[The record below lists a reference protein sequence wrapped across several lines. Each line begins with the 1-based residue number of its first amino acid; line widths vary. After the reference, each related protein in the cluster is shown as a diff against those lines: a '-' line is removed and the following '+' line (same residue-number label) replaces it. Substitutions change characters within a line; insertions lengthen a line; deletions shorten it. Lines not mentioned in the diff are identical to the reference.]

1 MNESTLAQLLSLLG
15 IARRAGRIAAGFDA
29 ATGALIGRKAHA
41 VFFNDGL
48 RPAHRPQRAAHRRR
62 IRRRRAAAAVYAG
75 TAGPRN
81 RLPADRRAG
90 ADRPGFSEKSPR
102 AGSPAATDGA

>member
-41 VFFNDGL
+41 VFLTTDCAPRTDRNVRRIAEESGADVL
-48 RPAHRPQRAAHRRR
+48 LLPRRHSWATQSAARRPACWR
-62 IRRRRAAAAVYAG
+62 
-75 TAGPRN
+75 
-81 RLPADRRAG
+81 
-90 ADRPGFSEKSPR
+90 
-102 AGSPAATDGA
+102 

>member
-41 VFFNDGL
+41 VF
-48 RPAHRPQRAAHRRR
+48 
-62 IRRRRAAAAVYAG
+62 
-75 TAGPRN
+75 
-81 RLPADRRAG
+81 
-90 ADRPGFSEKSPR
+90 
-102 AGSPAATDGA
+102 